1 MNFIEV
7 DLSKI
12 IIDEKRHDQVIV
24 LKGRGGERQLPIMI
38 GLVEASSIKMK
49 LSDYQMP
56 RPLTHDL
63 ILSIVDGLDA
73 TLEKLIIDKVIDQTF
88 HAKLMLKTSKGEM
101 REIDTRPSD
110 GVAIAVRAQIPVFV
124 EEDIL
129 ENAEI
134 PKL

>member
-12 IIDEKRHDQVIV
+12 IIDEKRRDQVIV
-24 LKGRGGERQLPIMI
+24 LKEKGGNRQLPIMI
-38 GLVEASSIKMK
+38 GLAEASSIKMK
-49 LSDYQMP
+49 ISDYQMP

-63 ILSIVDGLDA
+63 ILSIIDSLDA
-73 TLEKLIIDKVIDQTF
+73 SIEKLVIDKIVDHTF
-88 HAKLMLKTSKGEM
+88 HAKLILKTNEGDTRS
-101 REIDTRPSD
+101 IDARPSD

-124 EEDIL
+124 EEEIL

>member
-24 LKGRGGERQLPIMI
+24 LKEKKGGRQLPIMI
-38 GLVEASSIKMK
+38 GLAEASSIKMK

-63 ILSIVDGLDA
+63 ILSIIEGLDA
-73 TLEKLIIDKVIDQTF
+73 RIEKLVIDKIVDHTF
-88 HAKLMLKTSKGEM
+88 HAKLILKTSEGDT
-101 REIDTRPSD
+101 RQIDTRPSD
-110 GVAIAVRAQIPVFV
+110 GVAIAVRSQIPVFV
-124 EEDIL
+124 EEEVL
-129 ENAEI
+129 KNAEI